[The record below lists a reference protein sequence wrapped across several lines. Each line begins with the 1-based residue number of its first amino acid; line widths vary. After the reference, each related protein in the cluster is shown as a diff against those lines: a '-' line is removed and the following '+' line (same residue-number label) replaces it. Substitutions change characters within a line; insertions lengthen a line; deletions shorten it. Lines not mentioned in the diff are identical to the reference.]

1 MKATTKDKIIYTIII
16 ITAIIVIYAG
26 LFLALNWLDSNNGCY
41 CGYDIYLPPERCWG
55 VCNE

>member
-1 MKATTKDKIIYTIII
+1 MEATKINKAIIILIGIII
-16 ITAIIVIYAG
+16 IYG
-26 LFLALNWLDSNNGCY
+26 SLFLIANWLDSNDGCY